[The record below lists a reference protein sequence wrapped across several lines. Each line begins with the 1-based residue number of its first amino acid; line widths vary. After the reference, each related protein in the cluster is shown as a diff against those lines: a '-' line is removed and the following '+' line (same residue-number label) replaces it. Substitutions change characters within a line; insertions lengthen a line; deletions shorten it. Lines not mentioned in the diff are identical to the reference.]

1 MGELTN
7 LPAPHGTVLVS
18 ETGVE
23 LYQLIGR
30 SGASVFPMGGAINH
44 GGMKSGPGP
53 FDLMASALGAC
64 TAMTIRAY
72 AQRERLKIDRVQV
85 NVVHMRASLDSNDVF
100 ERTIHID
107 GDLGP
112 DVREK
117 LLRIADLCPVGKTLG
132 RASTIR
138 TTLTPDLESA
148 SSSPPLSDY
157 MQTMEQVWQ
166 QVTEDAAPAS
176 RIAPTP
182 GQIVSGGAFDA
193 QV

>member
-1 MGELTN
+1 MREN
-7 LPAPHGTVLVS
+7 SPEPHGTVLVS

-30 SGASVFPMGGAINH
+30 SGEAVFPMGGAINH

-72 AQRERLKIDRVQV
+72 AQRKGLNIDRVQV
-85 NVVHMRASLDSNDVF
+85 NVVHIRPTLDSKDVF
-100 ERTIHID
+100 ERTIHIE
-107 GDLGP
+107 GNLAP

-117 LLRIADLCPVGKTLG
+117 LLQIADLCPVGKTLLRG
-132 RASTIR
+132 SVVKTTI
-138 TTLTPDLESA
+138 TPDLASA
-148 SSSPPLSDY
+148 SASPPLSDY

-166 QVTEDAAPAS
+166 EVH
-176 RIAPTP
+176 
-182 GQIVSGGAFDA
+182 
-193 QV
+193 

>member
-1 MGELTN
+1 MSESNNPPEPRG
-7 LPAPHGTVLVS
+7 AVLVS

-30 SGASVFPMGGAINH
+30 SGESVFPMGGAINH

-53 FDLMASALGAC
+53 FDLLASALGAC

-72 AQRERLKIDRVQV
+72 AERKGLKIDRVQV
-85 NVVHMRASLDSNDVF
+85 NVVHMRPSLDSKDVF

-107 GDLGP
+107 GKLGP

-117 LLRIADLCPVGKTLG
+117 LLQIADLCPVGKTLG
-132 RASTIR
+132 RSSIVK
-138 TTLTPDLESA
+138 TTMTPDLASA
-148 SSSPPLSDY
+148 SASPPLADY

-166 QVTEDAAPAS
+166 EVH
-176 RIAPTP
+176 
-182 GQIVSGGAFDA
+182 
-193 QV
+193 